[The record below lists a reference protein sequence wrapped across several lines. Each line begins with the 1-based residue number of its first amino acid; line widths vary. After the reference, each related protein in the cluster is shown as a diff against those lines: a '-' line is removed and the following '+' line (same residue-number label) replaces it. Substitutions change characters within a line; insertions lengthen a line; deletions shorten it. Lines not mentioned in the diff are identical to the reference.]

1 MCLDLGDRPLRGI
14 AIRNMSESRCS
25 PAPPKL
31 QCFTCPNTEIA
42 LSSKVITLL
51 DDDRSETYA
60 TLDEAI
66 GAAQNWYAGL
76 AGDKLPAWD
85 YRIESLQSFRRAVS
99 NHKLQIAEA
108 LGYSTNR
115 LHLRIEASSDSWFL
129 THK

>member
-1 MCLDLGDRPLRGI
+1 
-14 AIRNMSESRCS
+14 
-25 PAPPKL
+25 
-31 QCFTCPNTEIA
+31 
-42 LSSKVITLL
+42 VITLL